1 MQTASEVVK
10 TNMGDV
16 QINWAGSNADNWLT
30 GTISSWEY
38 PTVGAAFNK
47 DLVDKFNNSFTQEEK
62 MEKNKRGLYQIVL
75 VNPKEGEIIL
85 NKFVISDKL
94 EDALLEANAGEV
106 IAQKGLKV
114 SEVDKIVNFLG
125 SIRKAKKNK
134 EGIVEL
140 VEEN

>member
-10 TNMGDV
+10 TSMGNV
-16 QINWAGSNADNWLT
+16 QVNWTDSNTSNYT
-30 GTISSWEY
+30 IGKISSWEY
-38 PTVGAAFNK
+38 PSELVVSGK
-47 DLVDKFNNSFTQEEK
+47 DLVSKFNNSFTQEEK
-62 MEKNKRGLYQIVL
+62 MEKNKRGLYQVIL

-85 NKFVISDKL
+85 NKFIISDYL
-94 EDALLEANAGEV
+94 EDALLEANAGETIV
-106 IAQKGLKV
+106 QKGLKV

-125 SIRKAKKNK
+125 CVRKVKKNK